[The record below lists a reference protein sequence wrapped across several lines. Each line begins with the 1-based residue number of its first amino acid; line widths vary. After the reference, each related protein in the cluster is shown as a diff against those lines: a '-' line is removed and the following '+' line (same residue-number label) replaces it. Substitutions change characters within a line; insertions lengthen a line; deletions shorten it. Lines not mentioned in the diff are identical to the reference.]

1 MSLSVDVGG
10 SICLA
15 MHGVEGYYDD
25 SYYDTEKQFITQAMS
40 NRTAENCLVI
50 SENDVL
56 GVLLPFCKSVTVV
69 IMNVEACEWV

>member
-56 GVLLPFCKSVTVV
+56 GVLLPFCKSATVV
-69 IMNVEACEWV
+69 IMNVEACEWG